1 MRQMLQDQD
10 HSKKNGALDDTAV
23 DARAAAAAE
32 AEIHAADPDRA
43 ADSNLYARL
52 VARVDAI
59 TRTLFAWP
67 DHTSSTR
74 KVGEALFCV
83 GALLAATLVG
93 FAFDAAGLGEVPVV
107 IVYVLSVQLIA
118 LFTTWHWYCV
128 LATGVSV
135 VLFNYLFTYPRYTLH
150 AFGSQYPGSFA
161 VMCVVALVSSVLAM
175 QLRRHLRTAEVAS
188 RLARD
193 LLETDHA
200 LEACTDPHDIVMTCG
215 AHLSSY
221 LARTVVWYAVVP
233 VGPQMPGDGAAAG
246 PVVIPAAMFVQG
258 SRFSSSGAG
267 AGDAGRAGAGIG
279 GAAGASGTDVG
290 PVGAG
295 AAGAARAGATGAAGA
310 RAAGPGAIASVAAGS
325 AGASNVAISDVTSL
339 RSSLDAAGVPIER
352 AVAMRAFEN
361 RRPAGAGTADFGSAS
376 GYYLPLRCGDSVQG
390 VMGVLVGPVALSPG
404 ERDVADAVLG
414 ECSLVLERNLAQR
427 RREQAELRAKDE
439 QLRANLLRSIS
450 HDLRTPLTSIYG
462 NADVLL
468 SCGDTMGAAE
478 RTQLLVGIRSDASWL
493 ESMVENLLAIT
504 KISDGSVQL
513 NKDVELVD
521 DIVEEALR
529 HVSPQVSQHQLSVE
543 PTKDMLLVNVDARLM
558 VQVVVNLVNNAI
570 SHTQEGSHIRISSH
584 ADRPWVVV
592 SVADD
597 GPGVPEADRGRIFE
611 TFYTVGKG
619 LADGRRSV
627 GLGLSLCK
635 SIVEAHGGTI
645 GMTPNVPRGS
655 VFWFRLP
662 AAQLPGGEE

>member
-1 MRQMLQDQD
+1 MLQYQD
-10 HSKKNGALDDTAV
+10 HSKKSDALDDTAV

-43 ADSNLYARL
+43 AESNLYARL

-67 DHTSSTR
+67 DHTSATR

-83 GALLAATLVG
+83 GALVVATLVG

-258 SRFSSSGAG
+258 SHFSSSGAG
-267 AGDAGRAGAGIG
+267 AGAEAVE
-279 GAAGASGTDVG
+279 S
-290 PVGAG
+290 
-295 AAGAARAGATGAAGA
+295 GAT
-310 RAAGPGAIASVAAGS
+310 GS
-325 AGASNVAISDVTSL
+325 AGASASTASDVASL

-376 GYYLPLRCGDSVQG
+376 GYYLPVRCGDSVQG
-390 VMGVLVGPVALSPG
+390 VMGVLVGPIALSPG

-462 NADVLL
+462 NADILL
-468 SCGDTMGAAE
+468 SCGSTMDAGE
-478 RTQLLVGIRSDASWL
+478 RQKLLTGIRSDASWL

-529 HVSPQVSQHQLSVE
+529 HVSPQLSQHQLTVE
-543 PTKDMLLVNVDARLM
+543 PTTDVLLVNVDARLM
-558 VQVVVNLVNNAI
+558 VQVVVNLVNNAV
-570 SHTQEGSHIRISSH
+570 SHTQAGSHIRIGAH
-584 ADRPWVVV
+584 AEGPWVVV
-592 SVADD
+592 SVSDD
-597 GPGVPEADRGRIFE
+597 GPGVPEADRDRIFE

-619 LADGRRSV
+619 LADSRRSV

-655 VFWFRLP
+655 VFWFKLP
-662 AAQLPGGEE
+662 AAKLPGGGV